1 MTSLTFQL
9 SQAVGASQAPGR
21 SASVNIRLASSRTTR
36 RMVGFPAYVIA
47 FHSSLMPLPLHRW
60 SALPDQSPRA
70 TDAPGEEFGF
80 GAEDVRLPPSRSHY
94 EPQRTTGSG
103 VNGAGRPSG

>member
-47 FHSSLMPLPLHRW
+47 FHSSLMPYLSIGGVRCLTSLLGQRLRRARSSVQKMFVHRPVGHTTNP
-60 SALPDQSPRA
+60 SAPRGLVSMA
-70 TDAPGEEFGF
+70 LA
-80 GAEDVRLPPSRSHY
+80 ARL
-94 EPQRTTGSG
+94 E
-103 VNGAGRPSG
+103 V